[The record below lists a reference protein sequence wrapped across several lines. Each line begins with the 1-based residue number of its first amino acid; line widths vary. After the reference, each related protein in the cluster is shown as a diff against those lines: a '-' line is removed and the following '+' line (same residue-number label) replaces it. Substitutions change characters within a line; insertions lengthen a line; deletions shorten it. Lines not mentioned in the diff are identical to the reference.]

1 MTCALLRCSRG
12 ERAVVRTPP
21 QIHEGIQ
28 PRMGT
33 DMENFLGR
41 LIARFSHHHHPLS
54 VKSAAI
60 SGQEASR
67 MGSSYFSNADTS
79 LMTHI
84 RSWFGWR
91 ERRRER
97 TTSRDIVNHSRRRS
111 RPQKWQKNGG
121 EDCAARGQLA
131 EHLEAAKRQML
142 PKLAKKGALSALA
155 VR

>member
-1 MTCALLRCSRG
+1 MTCALLHCIRG
-12 ERAVVRTPP
+12 ERAVVRSHPKFMRGFNRGWAR
-21 QIHEGIQ
+21 IWRI
-28 PRMGT
+28 
-33 DMENFLGR
+33 FCR
-41 LIARFSHHHHPLS
+41 LIARSSHHHHPLS

-111 RPQKWQKNGG
+111 RPPKWQEDGR